1 MEMIEGDGIKY
12 CCKLKNGSY
21 LISDEITGGT
31 SLCEL
36 SDLKNDLINYGKA
49 LDKRCSQILDMVS
62 EDQREEVEWKLK
74 EIYYTTF
81 QIYVLKKLIN
91 EECPETS
98 DHEVTENDNHEVAG
112 NAIYLDE
119 DDLLRE
125 LDSM

>member
-1 MEMIEGDGIKY
+1 MEMIDLDGIRYGKS
-12 CCKLKNGSY
+12 KNGSFIIY
-21 LISDEITGGT
+21 DELVDSTIP
-31 SLCEL
+31 CEL
-36 SDLKNDLINYGKA
+36 SDLKNDLINYGKS

-62 EDQREEVEWKLK
+62 EDQREEAEWKLK

-112 NAIYLDE
+112 NANYLDE